1 MTPISR
7 SDALTAIH
15 AASGLSEFDREVLLI
30 MDPNALT
37 YSDKELCARWF
48 CLFGEIVVINGISM
62 EGLLAQEA
70 ERAKIMA
77 LEAIEKVK
85 MNR

>member
-7 SDALTAIH
+7 KDALATIN
-15 AASGLSEFDREVLLI
+15 AASGLSEFDREILLS

-48 CLFGEIVVINGISM
+48 CLFGEIVVINGHSM
-62 EGLLAQEA
+62 AGPLEQEA
-70 ERAKIMA
+70 EKAKRMA
-77 LEAIEKVK
+77 YEAIQKVK
-85 MNR
+85 INH